1 MITFCYRDSKNK
13 RCIGEIFILSN
24 YDLMEMEIEA
34 NGWTFHV
41 VVGRLDQ
48 GNFICIPNWNIGGE
62 LAGPSDV
69 HWNEERLLQTTI
81 LHPDN
86 VKAVVSG
93 IAEAARWI
101 EKYHTDVC
109 G

>member
-1 MITFCYRDSKNK
+1 
-13 RCIGEIFILSN
+13 
-24 YDLMEMEIEA
+24 MEIEA

-62 LAGPSDV
+62 LAGPGDV
-69 HWNEERLLQTTI
+69 HWNAERLLQTTP

-93 IAEAARWI
+93 IAEAARLKSI
-101 EKYHTDVC
+101 IRMCAANATQSVRIC
-109 G
+109 